1 MVFSKDTLKEAL
13 VLCAKDQLFL
23 FNNEIWKQVDGN
35 SMGSPLGP
43 PLANFY
49 VSHLE
54 TYKIDFTSDFSPD
67 FYCRY
72 VDDIFSIFIDKPDC
86 T

>member
-1 MVFSKDTLKEAL
+1 
-13 VLCAKDQLFL
+13 
-23 FNNEIWKQVDGN
+23 
-35 SMGSPLGP
+35 MGSPLGP

-54 TYKIDFTSDFSPD
+54 NYKIDFTSDFSPD
-67 FYCRY
+67 FYCHY

-86 T
+86 TFKFLDHLNDVSSPLNLQLKKWLTIS